1 MNGLT
6 KGILVFGVLIFGG
19 GVYLGIGAYMQ
30 MEYQLSVKASNG
42 IGLLSAGIYYLGC
55 ILTVV
60 LSKAIPSLYLK
71 HGETEEDD
79 LEEVPSEKNTD
90 HSRDTDKHE

>member
-6 KGILVFGVLIFGG
+6 KGILVLGLLLLGG
-19 GVYLGIGAYMQ
+19 GVYLGIGSYMQ
-30 MEYQLSVKASNG
+30 MEYQLSAKASNG
-42 IGLLSAGIYYLGC
+42 IGLLCAIIYYFGC
-55 ILTVV
+55 ILTIV

-90 HSRDTDKHE
+90 HSTETDKHE

>member
-6 KGILVFGVLIFGG
+6 KGILVFGLLLLGG
-19 GVYLGIGAYMQ
+19 GVYLGISSYMQ
-30 MEYQLSVKASNG
+30 MEYQLSVKASHG
-42 IGLLSAGIYYLGC
+42 IGLLSAGIYYFGC

-60 LSKAIPSLYLK
+60 LSKAVPSMYLK

-79 LEEVPSEKNTD
+79 LKEVANEKNTD
-90 HSRDTDKHE
+90 HSTDTDKHE